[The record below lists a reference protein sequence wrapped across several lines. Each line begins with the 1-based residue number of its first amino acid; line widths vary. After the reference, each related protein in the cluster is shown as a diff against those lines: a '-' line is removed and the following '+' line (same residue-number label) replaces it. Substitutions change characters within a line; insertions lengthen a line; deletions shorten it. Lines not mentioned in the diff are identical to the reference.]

1 MKKASLIFF
10 LFSLCFL
17 KAQNYYDDA
26 QLRQHINIEK
36 RFGNAFSVSLE
47 QQNRFSYNMSR
58 YTRGSFDIGFN
69 LNINKHIR
77 FCADYIFIESRAKN
91 DNFLPRHWYSGAI
104 VLKHEVNRWKFL
116 YRNLFQARY
125 GYTGDLLNVRYY
137 DRNKV
142 TVKYEATK
150 RFSFYLSEEIYIP
163 VNSPQATGLDRSRS
177 YAGMNLKMS
186 KRQVLEFYF
195 LYQTQLQKNEWFT
208 QKNSYDNSL
217 LKRYFVYGIGYS
229 LVID

>member
-1 MKKASLIFF
+1 MKKALSIFSLF
-10 LFSLCFL
+10 LFGLS
-17 KAQNYYDDA
+17 KAQHYYDDA

-36 RFGNAFSVSLE
+36 RFGDAFSVSLE
-47 QQNRFSYNMSR
+47 QQNRFGYNMST
-58 YTRGSFDIGFN
+58 YTRGSFDVG
-69 LNINKHIR
+69 LNFRINKNIR
-77 FCADYIFIESRAKN
+77 FCADYIFLEKRQKN
-91 DNFLPRHWYSGAI
+91 SDFLPQHWYSGAI
-104 VLKHEVNRWKFL
+104 VLKHDVNRWKFL

-125 GYTGDLLNVRYY
+125 GYSGDFLNVRYY

-142 TVKYEATK
+142 TVKYEATR
-150 RFSFYLSEEIYIP
+150 RFSFYLSEELYIP
-163 VNSPQATGLDRSRS
+163 VNSPQAKGPDRTRS
-177 YAGMNLKMS
+177 YIGTNLKLS

-195 LYQTQLQKNEWFT
+195 LYQSQLQKNDWFT

>member
-1 MKKASLIFF
+1 MKKALLISF
-10 LFSLCFL
+10 LFSLSFS

-36 RFGNAFSVSLE
+36 RFGDAFSVSLE
-47 QQNRFSYNMSR
+47 QQNRFGYNMST
-58 YTRGSFDIGFN
+58 YTRGSLDVG
-69 LNINKHIR
+69 LNFRINKHIR
-77 FCADYIFIESRAKN
+77 FCTDYIFLEKRQK
-91 DNFLPRHWYSGAI
+91 DGNFLPQHWYSGAI
-104 VLKHEVNRWKFL
+104 VLKHDVGRWKFL

-125 GYTGDLLNVRYY
+125 GYASDFLNVRYY

-142 TVKYEATK
+142 TVKYEASK
-150 RFSFYLSEEIYIP
+150 RFSFYLSEELYIP
-163 VNSPQATGLDRSRS
+163 VNSPQAKGLDRSRS
-177 YAGMNLKMS
+177 YAGMNLKLS

-195 LYQTQLQKNEWFT
+195 LYQAQLQKNDWFK